1 MQVRH
6 IFLLDYPIYLNL
18 RALEVFFNQKNV
30 WSKQEKL
37 MNSSIDKFKLKKK
50 ESHRREGIRVTR
62 LVYNIVL
69 DF

>member
-18 RALEVFFNQKNV
+18 RVLEVFFNQKNV

-50 ESHRREGIRVTR
+50 SLIDVREYV
-62 LVYNIVL
+62 
-69 DF
+69 